1 MFLNMWEGINITVEY
16 KIKNYTEKTQIFD
29 EDEELNYVGII
40 LNGAVHIRTTTIDG
54 FEFEI
59 STLKK
64 GEMFGDALIFN
75 DDRLLP
81 GYISVDALT
90 SILFIEKLNFKKL
103 LSTNKDFLFKYLE
116 YQAKRNTHQH
126 YMIKLLGQPSIREK
140 ILFFLKEEIKKTKSK
155 RIILNMTKENLAVLM
170 GLNRPSLSREL
181 MRLKKEGKID
191 YDRYSIT
198 YLE

>member
-1 MFLNMWEGINITVEY
+1 MFLNTWEGINITVEY
-16 KIKNYTEKTQIFD
+16 NIKNYIEKTHIFD
-29 EDEELNYVGII
+29 EDEELNCIGII
-40 LNGAVHIRTTTIDG
+40 LNGTVHIRTTTIDG

-64 GEMFGDALIFN
+64 GEIFGDALMFK

-81 GYISVDALT
+81 GYISVDAFT
-90 SILFIEKLNFKKL
+90 SILFISKSNFLKL

-116 YQAKRNTHQH
+116 YQAKRNTQQH